1 MNLLRPTA
9 FVWPKPISKVAIM
22 KNRSATIAFSL
33 FSSFPGKMLT
43 MVPCMVFHC
52 RPCLNMVGNGVT
64 VVYDHGVLSALDHG
78 AGLHEI
84 GEST

>member
-1 MNLLRPTA
+1 MDLLRPTA
-9 FVWPKPISKVAIM
+9 FVRPKPISKVAII

-64 VVYDHGVLSALDHG
+64 VVCDHGVLSALDHG
-78 AGLHEI
+78 TVLHEI
-84 GEST
+84 GESR